1 MRRLPPSPPA
11 IHGLAELVIDASD
24 DSRRVRIVSWHLN
37 ALHARHQGP
46 PLPAINAAA
55 GRRLLQM
62 DLEPVAGGVRF
73 DVRLAREVVE
83 GQQTAFWDLE
93 LHHAAQVSRAF
104 GTTCRTRTAPTL
116 EFDPA
121 MPPAW
126 LTERV

>member
-1 MRRLPPSPPA
+1 
-11 IHGLAELVIDASD
+11 
-24 DSRRVRIVSWHLN
+24 
-37 ALHARHQGP
+37 
-46 PLPAINAAA
+46 
-55 GRRLLQM
+55 M

-93 LHHAAQVSRAF
+93 LHHAAQVF
-104 GTTCRTRTAPTL
+104 EGLWDDVPDQNAPTL